1 MYVKLFAGLREA
13 AGSDRITVQLPAGAT
28 VADLVAAL
36 GRDFPAIAPL
46 LGSVRVAVNQGFAD
60 PATVLHEAD
69 EVAAIPPVS
78 GG

>member
-13 AGSDRITVQLPAGAT
+13 AGADRIPVQLPAGAT
-28 VADLVAAL
+28 VADLIAAL
-36 GRDFPAIAPL
+36 GRDFPAIAPV
-46 LGSVRVAVNQGFAD
+46 LGSIRVAVNQGFAD
-60 PATVLHEAD
+60 AATVLNETD